1 LSITFAILAGQVGF
15 ITLMIVLGA
24 VLGGLWIDSRFGTRP
39 VVTLI
44 LVVLSIPVSVLVM
57 LTVVRSAV
65 ARIRAQ
71 VDHANQDLHEED

>member
-1 LSITFAILAGQVGF
+1 
-15 ITLMIVLGA
+15 
-24 VLGGLWIDSRFGTRP
+24 
-39 VVTLI
+39 LI